1 MIRREEFEFE
11 QEIMTGSHIAVP
23 FQVTL
28 TADGTLD
35 LLVYSF
41 AEKTAEEFEK
51 AYSTDPFTD
60 EAKAYLAEKLAP
72 VMEEFGFDTDAALER
87 VHLEYRCDAPNTGK
101 ILPDCVLI
109 NSLDGEEWEDLPL
122 DEFDLDP
129 ENPLD
134 RMAVIRDDGK
144 IVCFAGLNDIS
155 EEDGLLE
162 VTVECEEA
170 YRRKG
175 YGASCIAKITE
186 YLLGLG
192 EDVKYVCSDD
202 NLPSARTA
210 ESAGYSLQSTC
221 MPFVCYKFEE
231 DEEFDEESDEE
242 DPE

>member
-1 MIRREEFEFE
+1 MIRREDFDFE
-11 QEIMTGSHIAVP
+11 QKIMNGSHIAVP
-23 FQVTL
+23 FQVTKK
-28 TADGTLD
+28 ADGTLD

-51 AYSTDPFTD
+51 RFAEDPFS
-60 EAKAYLAEKLAP
+60 EAAKAYLAEKLTP
-72 VMEEFGFDTDAALER
+72 VMEEFEFDTDTATER
-87 VHLEYRCDAPNTGK
+87 VLLEYRCSVPDTAK
-101 ILPDCVLI
+101 VLPDCVLI
-109 NSLDGEEWEDLPL
+109 DTLDGEVWEDLPL

-134 RMAVIRDDGK
+134 RMAVIRKNGK

-162 VTVECEEA
+162 VTVECEEDF
-170 YRRKG
+170 RKQG
-175 YGASCIAKITE
+175 FGVSCIAKITE

-192 EDVKYVCSDD
+192 EEVRYVCAA
-202 NLPSARTA
+202 NNFASAKTA
-210 ESAGYSLQSTC
+210 ESAGYELYAAC

-231 DEEFDEESDEE
+231 DEEEVYEE